1 MAGRPRLLLLVM
13 SGDIWPVSAEDVQ
26 FVMPKSLVPTDVAS
40 NCWSPELLQSW
51 KEGTE
56 LEIDPLDP
64 MLEARRKAV
73 RILRKVSKET
83 EKMQG
88 RLLGGL
94 GTSDRGGGLEA
105 VWEEWS
111 DATERRTMTAAECAE
126 WLLNSEEGEKKVHV
140 RKNTLPAYAAHALMM
155 RRADLFVADPGDMR
169 ETGQFLVRSQE
180 ERKRMIVVEGWYD
193 GSIPGGDMIVKGFTE
208 KAKAAISFWNS
219 LDNSKSGEITEQ
231 PHTLPEWTSE
241 ELEIIA
247 VLLARVYEVRATQI
261 SPTIAISQSI
271 MKPINVYQG
280 RQIDQDLVQQFLVD
294 IGIISPHDS
303 LERSRTVESNNRHMA
318 LHGVSPSNTQGS
330 NDLLSG
336 TELDDLREDF
346 TNHKVFVIDDLSASE
361 LDDGIA
367 IEKVHGSTDT
377 WVHVHVADPTRYL
390 HPTHPV
396 STQASFQGSS
406 VYLPDGNRP
415 LLPLEIIMKELSL
428 GAEVDRQGVMTF
440 SALLGEDGALKDEKA
455 RMGWIKT
462 PRVVTYAAVNESL
475 GLAGGKSSTRPFG
488 APTASRS
495 KSERTISEPTA
506 ADINDLKHLHELTI
520 KHRKRRYASSGFEY
534 SLTQPSLH
542 ILSTL
547 PPVPANIFDASSTSR
562 SSHFYPGEPIVDYT
576 VPSISTSST
585 LPSQGMV
592 AECMILAGKVAA
604 SFCQKN
610 NIPAPFRGTSA
621 PKPINAPSSSH
632 SSTILDHLMAKKDTL
647 GAIDPYEIIKSNL
660 YLPPGEFSS
669 TIIPHWIMG
678 LTQPDTGYLRAT
690 SPLRRYEDML
700 VHWQI
705 KAHLASAKNMT
716 VPWSKFNNTEIE
728 ILSKRNDIGQKATK
742 RAGLN
747 ATDWWITRLIASRLH
762 GPLPGGYTSTPD
774 MVDLRESMGAIVAGP
789 AQGAVVDG
797 HVAMPIRLEAL
808 AIPAMLYVP
817 RAKELPVGEN
827 VNVKITAV
835 DLDKS
840 IVKASLAD

>member
-1 MAGRPRLLLLVM
+1 MAGKPRLLLLVM
-13 SGDIWPVSAEDVQ
+13 SGDIWPVGIQDVQ
-26 FVMPKSLVPTDVAS
+26 FAMPKSLVPADVAS
-40 NCWSPELLQSW
+40 SCWSPALLQSW
-51 KEGTE
+51 KDGTE

-64 MLEARRKAV
+64 MFEARRKAV
-73 RILRKVSKET
+73 RILRKVMKET

-94 GTSDRGGGLEA
+94 GEGDRGGGIEA

-111 DATERRTMTAAECAE
+111 DVKERRTVTAAECAE

-140 RKNTLPAYAAHALMM
+140 RKNTLPAYAAHSLMM
-155 RRADLFVADPGDMR
+155 QRGDLFVADPGDMR

-180 ERKRMIVVEGWYD
+180 ERRRLMLVEGWYD
-193 GSIPGGDMIVKGFTE
+193 GSIPGGEAITRGFTE
-208 KAKAAISFWNS
+208 KAKAAIAFSTS
-219 LDNSKSGEITEQ
+219 LDKNGEITERS
-231 PHTLPEWTSE
+231 HTLPEWTLE

-247 VLLARVYEVRATQI
+247 VLLTRIYEVRATQI

-294 IGIISPHDS
+294 IGLISPHDS
-303 LERSRTVESNNRHMA
+303 LERSRTDESNKRQMA
-318 LHGVSPSNTQGS
+318 LQGVSVSNTQGS

-346 TNHKVFVIDDLSASE
+346 TSHKVFVIDDLTASE

-377 WVHVHVADPTRYL
+377 WIHIHVADPTRYL
-390 HPTHPV
+390 HPNHPI

-440 SALLGEDGALKDEKA
+440 SALLGEDGQLKDEKV
-455 RMGWIKT
+455 RMGWIRK
-462 PRVVTYAAVNESL
+462 PRVVTYAAANEALDLTS
-475 GLAGGKSSTRPFG
+475 GKSATRPFG
-488 APTASRS
+488 VPTAPKKS
-495 KSERTISEPTA
+495 KLERTITEPTTE
-506 ADINDLKHLHELTI
+506 DITELKHLHELAI
-520 KHRKRRYASSGFEY
+520 NHRQRRYASAGFEY

-547 PPVPANIFDASSTSR
+547 PPIPENIFDPSSISR
-562 SSHFYPGEPIVDYT
+562 SSRFYPGEPLVDYT
-576 VPSISTSST
+576 VPVASTSST

-604 SFCQKN
+604 SFCHKN

-621 PKPINAPSSSH
+621 PKPINAPSSSQ
-632 SSTILDHLMAKKDTL
+632 SSTILDHLLAKKDGL
-647 GAIDPYEIIKSNL
+647 GAINPYEIIKSNL

-678 LTQPDTGYLRAT
+678 LTQPETGYLRAT

-705 KAHLASAKNMT
+705 KSHLASRKNIP
-716 VPWSKFNNTEIE
+716 VPWSKFNNSEIE
-728 ILSKRNDIGQKATK
+728 ILGKRNDIGQKANK

-747 ATDWWITRLIASRLH
+747 SIDWWATRLAASRLH
-762 GPLPGGYTSTPD
+762 GPLPEGYSATPD
-774 MVDLRESMGAIVAGP
+774 MIDMRGPMEAVVAGP
-789 AQGAVVDG
+789 STGMVVDG
-797 HVAMPIRLEAL
+797 LAPMPVRLEAL
-808 AIPAMLYVP
+808 AIPAWLYVP
-817 RAKELPVGEN
+817 KMKELQVGEV
-827 VNVKITAV
+827 VNVRITDV
-835 DLDKS
+835 DTDKS
-840 IVKASLAD
+840 IIKATLAD